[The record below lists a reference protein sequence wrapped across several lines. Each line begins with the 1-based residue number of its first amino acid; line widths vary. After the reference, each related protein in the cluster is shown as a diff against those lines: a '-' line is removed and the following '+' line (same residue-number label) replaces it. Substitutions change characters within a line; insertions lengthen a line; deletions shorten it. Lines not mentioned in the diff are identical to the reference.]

1 MQSGSPPPR
10 HSQRGFTLLEV
21 IIALTI
27 VGVAFAGLMAAMMQS
42 TGNVTHTRDRVL
54 SHWVASN
61 VLTELQVMQEWDTG
75 TLEGEM
81 RMGEIDW
88 YWEATIQNTQ
98 NPRLRRVDV
107 SVYFEEGDD
116 YASSTLMG
124 LLQDPE
130 SSRSIPQP
138 PPGNLQPPPEQ
149 QQ

>member
-1 MQSGSPPPR
+1 MRTLPCTARTGSA
-10 HSQRGFTLLEV
+10 QRGFTLLEV

-27 VGVAFAGLMAAMMQS
+27 VGVAFAGLMSAMMQS

-61 VLTELQVMQEWDTG
+61 VLTELQVMREWDTG

-81 RMGEIDW
+81 RMGEVDW
-88 YWEATIQNTQ
+88 YWEATIRNTQ

-107 SVYFEEGDD
+107 SVYFEEGDE

-124 LLQDPE
+124 LLHDPD
-130 SSRSIPQP
+130 SSRSIPEP
-138 PPGNLQPPPEQ
+138 PPSGGVPQ
-149 QQ
+149 